1 MSRSGLKLKVFAA
14 AAALMLG
21 ASTLSTSTFSHQG
34 GGGHMGMMGGGGD
47 MGMMGGGGDMGMM
60 GGGGHMMNK
69 YKGLGLSQEQEQQMI
84 DIFHEL
90 HKKHWALMGQM
101 IDQQAALQKAY
112 ATDRPDPAAVGVV
125 YGQIFDLKRQMIEA
139 NLKAKNDAKDVLT
152 EEQLAQMKKM
162 KHQRGG
168 MMQGHGGMMQGHGGM
183 MQCQGGQ
190 TN

>member
-1 MSRSGLKLKVFAA
+1 MSRSGLKPKVFVAA
-14 AAALMLG
+14 AAMMLG
-21 ASTLSTSTFSHQG
+21 ASTLSMATFSYQGCGGHKGTMG
-34 GGGHMGMMGGGGD
+34 GGGHMGMMGGGGH
-47 MGMMGGGGDMGMM
+47 MGMM

-69 YKGLGLSQEQEQQMI
+69 YKGLGLSQEQEQRMI
-84 DIFHEL
+84 DVHHEL

-139 NLKAKNDAKDVLT
+139 FLNADNNAKEVLT

-168 MMQGHGGMMQGHGGM
+168 MMQGHGGMMQGRS
-183 MQCQGGQ
+183 GQ

>member
-1 MSRSGLKLKVFAA
+1 MSRSGLKPKVFVA

-21 ASTLSTSTFSHQG
+21 ASTLSMATFSHQG
-34 GGGHMGMMGGGGD
+34 CGGHKGTRGGGGH
-47 MGMMGGGGDMGMM
+47 MGMM

-84 DIFHEL
+84 DVHHEL
-90 HKKHWALMGQM
+90 RKKHWALMGQM

-112 ATDRPDPAAVGVV
+112 ATDRPDPATVGVV

-139 NLKAKNDAKDVLT
+139 SLKADNNAKEVLT

-168 MMQGHGGMMQGHGGM
+168 MMQGHGGMMHGHGGM
-183 MQCQGGQ
+183 MQGRGGP